1 MACGFSSFAITSARP
16 KVSFLTSATSS
27 GRRTKETA
35 TQSMPASSPAL
46 RSARSFPVIDETGI
60 SVSGRLTPLRFV
72 ISPPDID
79 DGNGVR
85 GAGLDDMKP
94 HLAIVDEDGLAWLQG
109 AQDFAMRK
117 LHPVLIPR
125 RGIRVENEM
134 GAPDELDR
142 LVLEGADARFGTLE
156 IEKNPNRASAFF
168 LERPDHSGLAA
179 HLILRG
185 MAHIDAKE
193 IGARMK

>member
-1 MACGFSSFAITSARP
+1 
-16 KVSFLTSATSS
+16 
-27 GRRTKETA
+27 
-35 TQSMPASSPAL
+35 
-46 RSARSFPVIDETGI
+46 
-60 SVSGRLTPLRFV
+60 
-72 ISPPDID
+72 
-79 DGNGVR
+79 
-85 GAGLDDMKP
+85 
-94 HLAIVDEDGLAWLQG
+94 
-109 AQDFAMRK
+109 
-117 LHPVLIPR
+117 
-125 RGIRVENEM
+125 M

-156 IEKNPNRASAFF
+156 IEKNPNWASAFF